1 MSCACAVSRRWNL
14 WTMINIQ
21 YSYTSVIGRAHA
33 GGERRAIRIDCVP
46 SSHLASEHFVN
57 SFVPLQEGGGQR
69 ESQYYC
75 YSRRRPR
82 LHKRGR
88 WNWEAINLGRLSR
101 AHVWAA
107 NSFLSRAKEK
117 LSTITKKSISNLLF
131 PQFLWTIVPPQVLL
145 RRNLPWY
152 FFLHITSKT
161 LVLSSFLGPK
171 NGEVCNLD
179 VVSRLHYL
187 IDLRQI

>member
-117 LSTITKKSISNLLF
+117 LSIITKKEHLKIF
-131 PQFLWTIVPPQVLL
+131 
-145 RRNLPWY
+145 Y
-152 FFLHITSKT
+152 FH
-161 LVLSSFLGPK
+161 SSFELLCPLRCFS
-171 NGEVCNLD
+171 GEIFLD
-179 VVSRLHYL
+179 TFFFTSLPRRSCSARFWGQKMEKYVIWMSCRDS
-187 IDLRQI
+187 IT